1 MKFKIIQEYKTMSI
15 EKKNRLAASSVEDLK
30 VLSFLCQD
38 AIVPSEEFFFDKKMN
53 LFIATFSRF
62 CWEKQEIKHNQKLN
76 YRVVSGIRIKNVE
89 KITYKNFKSN
99 IPFLNLLTFS
109 YSRSKITLK
118 FSMSVEI
125 ILHCKKIDVLLE
137 DLDIPWPTK
146 LKPKHK

>member
-1 MKFKIIQEYKTMSI
+1 MSI
-15 EKKNRLAASSVEDLK
+15 QKKNRLAASSVEDLK

-38 AIVPSEEFFFDKKMN
+38 AIVSSEEFFFDKKIN

-76 YRVVSGIRIKNVE
+76 YRVVSGIQIKNVE
-89 KITYKNFKSN
+89 KITYKNFKSD
-99 IPFLNLLTFS
+99 IPFLNLLAVS
-109 YSRSKITLK
+109 YNNSNITLN

>member
-1 MKFKIIQEYKTMSI
+1 MSI
-15 EKKNRLAASSVEDLK
+15 EKKNRLAASSVQDLK

-38 AIVPSEEFFFDKKMN
+38 AIVSREEFFFDKKIN

-62 CWEKQEIKHNQKLN
+62 CWEKEETKYIENVN
-76 YRVVSGIRIKNVE
+76 YRVLSGLQIKNVE

-99 IPFLNLLTFS
+99 IPFLNLLAVT
-109 YSRSKITLK
+109 YNNGKITLN

-125 ILHCKKIDVLLE
+125 ILYCKKIDILLE
-137 DLDIPWPTK
+137 DFDIPWPTK

>member
-1 MKFKIIQEYKTMSI
+1 MSI
-15 EKKNRLAASSVEDLK
+15 QKKNRLAASSVEDLK

-38 AIVPSEEFFFDKKMN
+38 AIISSEEFFFDKKMN

-62 CWEKQEIKHNQKLN
+62 CWEKEEIKHNQKLN
-76 YRVVSGIRIKNVE
+76 YRVVSGIQIKNVE

-137 DLDIPWPTK
+137 DLDIPWPTT

>member
-1 MKFKIIQEYKTMSI
+1 MSI
-15 EKKNRLAASSVEDLK
+15 QKKNRLAASSVEDLK

-38 AIVPSEEFFFDKKMN
+38 AIVSSEEFFFDKKIN

-76 YRVVSGIRIKNVE
+76 YRVVSGIQIKNVE

>member
-1 MKFKIIQEYKTMSI
+1 MSI

-38 AIVPSEEFFFDKKMN
+38 AIVSREEFFFDKKKN

-62 CWEKQEIKHNQKLN
+62 CWEKEEIKYIENVN
-76 YRVVSGIRIKNVE
+76 YRVVSGIQIKNVE

-137 DLDIPWPTK
+137 DLDIPWPTT